1 MHIRDYALGDV
12 VRVATDAEV
21 AAFERAG
28 RPDMK
33 PFRVKDYPHPV
44 YVDGRPLHPSAR
56 VVRIRHGVWA
66 LAPTT
71 DP

>member
-33 PFRVKDYPHPV
+33 PFRVKDYPHAV
-44 YVDGRPLHPSAR
+44 YVDGRPLHPTAAWVASAVTLR
-56 VVRIRHGVWA
+56 PAV
-66 LAPTT
+66 TT
-71 DP
+71 